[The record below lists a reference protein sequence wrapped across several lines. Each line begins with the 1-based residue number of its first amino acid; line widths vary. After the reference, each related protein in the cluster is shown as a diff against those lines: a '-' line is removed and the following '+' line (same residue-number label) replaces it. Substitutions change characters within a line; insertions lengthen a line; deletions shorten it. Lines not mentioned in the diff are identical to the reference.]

1 MVWEWIGVIVGFVVV
16 VPLLLFFLQ
25 RLLRP
30 ALAIKAVTDD
40 ILEHGVGLASTLD
53 SVDALVTTEYLTAAA
68 KVTAPRYVNAVGKV
82 LAL

>member
-30 ALAIKAVTDD
+30 ALAIKSVADD
-40 ILEHGVGLASTLD
+40 ILAHGVGLASTLD
-53 SVDALVTTEYLTAAA
+53 AVDTLVTTEYLTSAA
-68 KVTAPRYVNAVGKV
+68 KVTAPRYVTAVGKV

>member
-16 VPLLLFFLQ
+16 VPLLLVFLT

-30 ALAIKAVTDD
+30 ALVIKAQVDD
-40 ILEHGVGLASTLD
+40 ILVHAVGLNTNLD
-53 SVDALVTTEYLTAAA
+53 SIQALATTAYLTAAA
-68 KVTAPRYVNAVGKV
+68 RKTAPRYVTAVGKV

>member
-30 ALAIKAVTDD
+30 ALAIKAVADD

-53 SVDALVTTEYLTAAA
+53 SVDALVTTEYLTSAA
-68 KVTAPRYVNAVGKV
+68 KVTAPRYVTAVGKV